1 MTTTVNLRPLLDR
14 KAWEACTP
22 SPTASAAGHFV
33 VSTPDSWPVPMSLF
47 VQGTSLHY
55 MYFPSQDAFMD
66 VTSGTLGVPAAGSCG
81 AFHPYG
87 PTGTASA
94 GSATTI
100 TTVLTAVADL
110 TGFTIRITA
119 GTGAGQEKT
128 ILSNTIGSNSI
139 VTTSA
144 WSVTPDATS
153 VYLILSGRFYCLGA
167 TGAAV
172 VWKYY
177 DYATNSWTNR
187 SVASG
192 PAATW
197 ATSGKALAT
206 SGSLG
211 SPIATGTATAGGAST
226 LTNSGKSWT
235 TNQWANFQVRIT
247 GGVGAGQV
255 RTINSNTGT
264 VLTVS
269 AAWTTNPD
277 ATSTYAIEGNDD
289 WIWVIGNN
297 AVTMFRYA
305 IDGIAGLSATTAQ
318 ATGDTWVTVAPG
330 GARAGAAAAGCSWNR
345 ITSSSDSRFTNENA
359 IINGR
364 RIYSFRGGGTSTLD
378 YYDIPGNTWTSG
390 VSYGNAATT
399 FTTGSD
405 WCDDEGIIYGLKEA
419 TGRFFA
425 FNAASNTL
433 YPVSTLLYTQGAAV
447 AGDGKV
453 FCYSYTD
460 GATTIKWLYNFRH
473 TGTELFR
480 MMIF

>member
-22 SPTASAAGHFV
+22 SPTASGAGHYV
-33 VSTPDSWPVPMSLF
+33 VSTPDHWPVRMSLF
-47 VQGTSLHY
+47 VQATGTHY
-55 MYFPSQDAFMD
+55 MYFPSQDAYVD
-66 VTSGTLGVPAAGSCG
+66 LPSGTLGVPAAGSCG

-87 PTGTASA
+87 PTGTATA
-94 GSATTI
+94 GSSTTI
-100 TTVLTAVADL
+100 TTALNAVADL

-128 ILSNTIGSNSI
+128 ITSNTFGAASVI
-139 VTTSA
+139 TTSA

-153 VYLILSGRFYCLGA
+153 VYLILSGRFWCLTA

-172 VWKYY
+172 TWKYY

-187 SVASG
+187 SVTSG
-192 PAATW
+192 PATW
-197 ATSGKALAT
+197 AVTGQALAT

-211 SPIATGTATAGGAST
+211 SPIATGTATAGGATT

-235 TNQWANFQVRIT
+235 ANQWANFQVRIT
-247 GGVGAGQV
+247 AGTGAGQV

-264 VLTVS
+264 ALTVS

-277 ATSTYAIEGNDD
+277 NTSVYAIEGNDD

-297 AVTMFRYA
+297 AVTLFRYA
-305 IDGIAGLSATTAQ
+305 INGIANLTATTAQ
-318 ATGDTWVTVAPG
+318 ATGDTWVTVTPG
-330 GARAGAAAAGCSWNR
+330 VARAGAAAAGCSWNR
-345 ITSSSDSRFTNENA
+345 ISASTDVRFTDENA
-359 IINGR
+359 ILNGR
-364 RIYSFRGGGTSTLD
+364 RVYSFRGGGTSTLD
-378 YYDIPGNTWTSG
+378 YYDIPGNTWVSG
-390 VSYGNAATT
+390 VTYGNAQTT

-405 WCDDEGIIYGLKEA
+405 WCDDDGIIYGHKEA

-425 FNAASNTL
+425 FNVAANTL
-433 YPVSTLLYTQGAAV
+433 YPLSTLLYTQGAAV
-447 AGDGKV
+447 AGNGKV
-453 FCYSYTD
+453 FIMSYTD